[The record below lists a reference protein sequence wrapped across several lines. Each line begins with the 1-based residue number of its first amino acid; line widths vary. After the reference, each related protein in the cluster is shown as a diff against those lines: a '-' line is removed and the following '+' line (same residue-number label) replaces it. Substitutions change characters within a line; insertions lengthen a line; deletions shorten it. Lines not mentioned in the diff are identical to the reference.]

1 MIPSLPVR
9 TWTPLVLS
17 LLTIGVCLNRA
28 EAGQISNEFIAF
40 NGYTLTTPLSNY
52 PSFKL
57 IETWSGDFVQEVSL
71 YENPGE
77 VFTLNGVS
85 FLKVHY
91 RFADGRLEAIHLVYE
106 GLDNRA
112 KLIEW
117 IEEHYGKLPSAERR
131 TIPQVLWCGDQ
142 MTITLSFSKHTKR
155 GTLWFTSPSL
165 HDMVN
170 KSLYMPSD

>member
-1 MIPSLPVR
+1 MK

-17 LLTIGVCLNRA
+17 LLMVSVCLDRA
-28 EAGQISNEFIAF
+28 GAGQISTESNVF
-40 NGYTLTTPLSNY
+40 NGYQLTTPLSDY

-71 YENPGE
+71 YENPAE
-77 VFTLNGVS
+77 ACTLNGVS
-85 FLKVHY
+85 FLKVRY
-91 RFADGRLEAIHLVYE
+91 RFADGRLESIHLVYE

-117 IEEHYGKLPSAERR
+117 LEEHYGKLPSAERR
-131 TIPQVLWCGDQ
+131 TIPQVLWNGDQ
-142 MTITLSFSKHTKR
+142 MDITLSYSKHSKR
-155 GTLWFTSPSL
+155 GMLWFTSPAL

-170 KSLYMPSD
+170 KSFYMPAD